1 MLESWK
7 LQFSDVLVE
16 HIDIYY
22 WFIYRYDE
30 MTNPGYGFNNQGW
43 NKNPGTGYYNQV
55 VWNASTQL
63 GIGKAIADDGCVY
76 VCLCKIVNLLS

>member
-1 MLESWK
+1 
-7 LQFSDVLVE
+7 
-16 HIDIYY
+16 
-22 WFIYRYDE
+22 

-76 VCLCKIVNLLS
+76 VCARYSAGSNIQEE